1 MSQVE
6 RRRRPGRQKNW
17 NAELATVV
25 EGPSSLE
32 ERIEAGQDRRP
43 VVAPRMYVCMYVC
56 DGCRPPCKFYAGG
69 GEGGG

>member
-6 RRRRPGRQKNW
+6 RRRRPGRLKNW
-17 NAELATVV
+17 NVELVTVV

-43 VVAPRMYVCMYVC
+43 VVAPRKYVCMYVFNLILFTNYI
-56 DGCRPPCKFYAGG
+56 GNNI
-69 GEGGG
+69 